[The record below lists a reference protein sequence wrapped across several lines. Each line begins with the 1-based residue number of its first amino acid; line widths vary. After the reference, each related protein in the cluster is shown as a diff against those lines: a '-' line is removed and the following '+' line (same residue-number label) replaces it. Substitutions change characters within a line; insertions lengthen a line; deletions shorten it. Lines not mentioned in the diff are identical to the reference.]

1 MWTLIHGGN
10 EMKKIFLASVL
21 AVAFSLTVYAQGVNN
36 PDTPEGGSVR
46 IKIIFSGK
54 TLTATMADNESA
66 RDFITLLPV
75 TVTMHEFRNREKYGR
90 LPRPLVRGG
99 VETHAYEVG
108 DVIYSPVRSNLAFFY
123 AADIRGTDVP
133 VIVIGKINSGLEAF
147 ESIQGTIEARVELEN
162 QTGR

>member
-1 MWTLIHGGN
+1 
-10 EMKKIFLASVL
+10 MKKLFLLFMLV
-21 AVAFSLTVYAQGVNN
+21 FSLTLSVYAQDSGSNT
-36 PDTPEGGSVR
+36 TPQRGSVK
-46 IKIIFSGK
+46 IKITIGDK

-99 VETHAYEVG
+99 METHAYEVG
-108 DVIYSPVRSNLAFFY
+108 DVIYSPARSNLAFFY

-133 VIVIGKINSGLEAF
+133 IIVIGKIDSGLEAF
-147 ESIQGTIEARVELEN
+147 ESIRGTIEAKVELLN